1 MVTKEDVIEVL
12 KTIMDPEIFLDIWFL
27 GLIYDIAIED
37 GAYVNIKM
45 TFTTPTCP
53 AGPDMVLAVREKV
66 AALEGVEDVYVEV
79 VFTPPW
85 EPNEE
90 VKGLMGMI

>member
-12 KTIMDPEIFLDIWFL
+12 KTIQDPEIYLDIWFL
-27 GLIYDIAIED
+27 GLIYDISIED
-37 GAYVNIKM
+37 GVYVTIKM

-53 AGPDMVLAVREKV
+53 QGPDMVLAVRERV

-79 VFTPPW
+79 VFTPAW
-85 EPNEE
+85 EPSEE
-90 VKGLMGMI
+90 VKGLLGML